1 MQLAVFDLDHTLL
14 QSDSDHGWNAFLV
27 DIGVVT
33 DAEFAESNE
42 RWYREY
48 TNGTLNIVE
57 YNRWAFRLHSQYGT
71 EQVTQWRDQYVRER
85 APGMIAPKTPEV
97 LAWHRD
103 QGHQILVITATS
115 EFLAG
120 PIIELMG
127 ITDYLGLK
135 NEVVDGQYTGELI
148 GTPTFQAGKVKA
160 LAEWRAQQT
169 QDFDQVWFYSD
180 SHNDLPLLENA
191 DVPVAVDADEK
202 LTAIAQ
208 DRGWKI
214 MSFRD

>member
-1 MQLAVFDLDHTLL
+1 
-14 QSDSDHGWNAFLV
+14 
-27 DIGVVT
+27 
-33 DAEFAESNE
+33 
-42 RWYREY
+42 
-48 TNGTLNIVE
+48 
-57 YNRWAFRLHSQYGT
+57 
-71 EQVTQWRDQYVRER
+71 
-85 APGMIAPKTPEV
+85 
-97 LAWHRD
+97 
-103 QGHQILVITATS
+103 
-115 EFLAG
+115 
-120 PIIELMG
+120 MG

-214 MSFRD
+214 MSFKD